1 MSPRRA
7 RSTIRCAVRSSSQ
20 KCTAVTIAAA
30 ATSALRIDQ
39 RTRQRLV
46 GGERLDHLARGQ
58 RLRQPGG
65 RSQQPEHGR
74 QHERAAV
81 GADMHEQRAHPRL
94 KLMATEE
101 RQWTDAERW
110 YRERYSA
117 TPERPRRLHDDV
129 G

>member
-1 MSPRRA
+1 MHGGDHGGRG
-7 RSTIRCAVRSSSQ
+7 
-20 KCTAVTIAAA
+20 
-30 ATSALRIDQ
+30 DQ
-39 RTRQRLV
+39 RAEDRQRPGERLV

-58 RLRQPGG
+58 RLRQAGG

-74 QHERAAV
+74 HDQRAAV
-81 GADMHEQRAHPRL
+81 GADVHEQRAHSTHPRL
-94 KLMATEE
+94 SIMATEE

-117 TPERPRRLHDDV
+117 TPERRADFTHDV